1 VTTKQALGHS
11 HTQGESLESGYLIN
25 LHLETVLEYQ
35 PSKTISLKSSPTYSE
50 KWLQAKIVEDPT
62 ILGLGDLEVRDVERR
77 QHKAGRLDLLLADIE
92 TNTRYE
98 VEIQLGGTDE
108 SHIIRTIEY
117 WDLERRR
124 YPMYDHVAVI
134 VAEDITS
141 RFLNVVG
148 LFNGFIP
155 LIAIQLRAI
164 QVGGVMTLSA
174 TTVLDRTSMV
184 DFDEED
190 LGITETYD
198 RVHWEKRGSNLTV
211 GMADELLALIQNLT
225 GDKDLRLKYNKY
237 YIGLARDGI
246 ADNFISFAP
255 RKQHIQVEFKIPR
268 SDELSA
274 RVQDLGMETLSY
286 DTNFRRFRVKLNP
299 GDIVKH
305 REMLAELIG
314 MAIDLEP
321 TLGDSES

>member
-1 VTTKQALGHS
+1 M
-11 HTQGESLESGYLIN
+11 
-25 LHLETVLEYQ
+25 EYQ
-35 PSKTISLKSSPTYSE
+35 PSKTVSLKNNPMYSE

-62 ILGLGDLEVRDVERR
+62 LLGLGELEVRDIERR
-77 QHKAGRLDLLLADIE
+77 QHKAGRLDLLLADTE
-92 TNTRYE
+92 TNSRYE

-124 YPMYDHVAVI
+124 FPMYDHVAVI

-164 QVGGVMTLSA
+164 QVGDVMTLSA
-174 TTVLDRTSMV
+174 TTVLDRSTMV
-184 DFDEED
+184 DFEEED
-190 LGITETYD
+190 RSVSEPTD
-198 RVHWEKRGSNLTV
+198 RTFWEKRGSPATLK
-211 GMADELLALIQNLT
+211 MADEILSVIQRVT
-225 GDKDLRLKYNKY
+225 GDEDLRLKYNKH

-246 ADNFISFAP
+246 ADNFVSFHP
-255 RKQHIQVEFKIPR
+255 RKQHLQVEFKIPR
-268 SDELSA
+268 SDELTA
-274 RVQDLGMETLSY
+274 RVEDSGLETLSY
-286 DTNFRRFRVKLNP
+286 DKNFRRFRLKISA

-305 REMLAELIG
+305 QEMFIELIG
-314 MAIDLEP
+314 MAIDLAPATEAI
-321 TLGDSES
+321 DE